1 MIKIEFFHNREHR
14 NFPRNEILPHERK
27 PKENQ
32 TIIKLHKQ
40 EIFSWQTGLKCWKVF
55 LSFETLILQ
64 NMKFCRKHVQKKQ
77 SLKADI

>member
-40 EIFSWQTGLKCWKVF
+40 EIFS
-55 LSFETLILQ
+55 
-64 NMKFCRKHVQKKQ
+64 
-77 SLKADI
+77 